1 VHIRVE
7 TIADANAYSFQTNCL
22 TEIFFDAALSTAKS
36 IDETFAST
44 SQPIGPLHGLPIS
57 LKDNFYVEGVDT
69 TVGFVGWSNDPAS
82 GKMESEMTKI
92 MRETGAVLFCKT

>member
-1 VHIRVE
+1 
-7 TIADANAYSFQTNCL
+7 
-22 TEIFFDAALSTAKS
+22 
-36 IDETFAST
+36 
-44 SQPIGPLHGLPIS
+44 
-57 LKDNFYVEGVDT
+57 VDT